1 MTEGQLASRT
11 NDLLVAGG
19 KGPMTDAD
27 FGTIISVIDPL
38 YMSTCSPPLR
48 CPLSEFRAAR
58 GLTKAMRPH

>member
-38 YMSTCSPPLR
+38 YMSTCSPLSGVP
-48 CPLSEFRAAR
+48 CPNSEQRV
-58 GLTKAMRPH
+58 G